1 MKFNPFNIFKRSAKA
16 NRKATVITGSG
27 QPAYPERNYENYAK
41 EAFLKNV
48 IGFRC
53 IDLIAKSVASVPW
66 KVYEEKSNG
75 EADEVFSDPL
85 YDLLYRPNPDM
96 GWTNFMYSLTAYL
109 PLSGNTFVRKIGPT
123 TGPNRGT
130 PKELYTL
137 QPNNIVIETNDSGQ
151 KIGYTYNK
159 GTRFEQTFPI
169 DPITGECEVRQIK
182 LFNPLSEIWG
192 TSITEPAARE
202 IDTSNAGAD
211 WNKNLLDNQAR
222 PGMVLS
228 SENPLTDQQFD
239 RLAQQ
244 IRDEREGAA
253 NSGKSLIL
261 EGKMKADQYGFS
273 PAEMD
278 FIEGSREMSRRI
290 AMAYGVQPQMLG
302 IKGDSTYSNYEQ
314 ARQAFWEETVT
325 FYLTLIRDE
334 FNHWLLR
341 GSNKYLDYDLDNMP
355 AFELKRA
362 SLWERARAADFITI
376 NEKRAMVGEDTV
388 DGGDI
393 ILVSATM
400 LPLGTER
407 EEPGDDN
414 NGDDE
419 L

>member
-1 MKFNPFNIFKRSAKA
+1 
-16 NRKATVITGSG
+16 
-27 QPAYPERNYENYAK
+27 
-41 EAFLKNV
+41 
-48 IGFRC
+48 
-53 IDLIAKSVASVPW
+53 
-66 KVYEEKSNG
+66 
-75 EADEVFSDPL
+75 
-85 YDLLYRPNPDM
+85 
-96 GWTNFMYSLTAYL
+96 
-109 PLSGNTFVRKIGPT
+109 
-123 TGPNRGT
+123 
-130 PKELYTL
+130 
-137 QPNNIVIETNDSGQ
+137 
-151 KIGYTYNK
+151 
-159 GTRFEQTFPI
+159 
-169 DPITGECEVRQIK
+169 
-182 LFNPLSEIWG
+182 
-192 TSITEPAARE
+192 
-202 IDTSNAGAD
+202 
-211 WNKNLLDNQAR
+211 
-222 PGMVLS
+222 
-228 SENPLTDQQFD
+228 
-239 RLAQQ
+239 
-244 IRDEREGAA
+244 
-253 NSGKSLIL
+253 
-261 EGKMKADQYGFS
+261 
-273 PAEMD
+273 
-278 FIEGSREMSRRI
+278 MSRRI

-400 LPLGTER
+400 LPLGAER